1 MATKSHLY
9 AFRRQCAL
17 HRLSLGACLQTGP
30 YTGDAPASGFNHRLN
45 VIVFK
50 AQWTRSIDRLMALFG
65 RGTVLTAGLVLV
77 VGLAAML
84 ALFGFFD
91 AAAPNTLTI
100 TSGPAGSSFSRYA
113 EQYRKILEK
122 QGVTLKILTSEGSR
136 DNLEKLMEP
145 KVAVDVGFV
154 LGGEAKADAAE
165 TLLSLGSVAYQPLMI
180 FYRGQA
186 RHLLS
191 GFKGLR
197 LDIGPEGSGTNTLA
211 RALLAANGIK
221 PGDGTTYVDTAA
233 DDTVRALHDGRIDAF
248 FAMSDSTPS
257 ALIRQLLRSPD
268 VHLFNFTQADGYT
281 RRIHYLNKL
290 QLPKGALDLGE
301 DLPAEDVQ
309 LIGPTVELVAR
320 EGLHPALSDLLLEA
334 AREVHGRPG
343 IYRKRGE
350 FPAPLEHEFRIS
362 PDAAR
367 YYASGKSFL
376 YRTFPFWV
384 ASLIARVIAVLVP
397 VVLVLVPAF
406 RIVPALYRWR
416 MSSRI
421 YRWYGALQRLERD
434 ALSPSVDARRREEL
448 VQHLQHLENAVVKI
462 VVPPAFGDLF
472 YGLRGH
478 ISAVRESLLAAP
490 AVALSAGAKGDE
502 PSQGADPQPTR

>member
-1 MATKSHLY
+1 MVSA
-9 AFRRQCAL
+9 
-17 HRLSLGACLQTGP
+17 
-30 YTGDAPASGFNHRLN
+30 
-45 VIVFK
+45 K
-50 AQWTRSIDRLMALFG
+50 AYLTRSIDRLIALFG
-65 RGTVLTAGLVLV
+65 RGVVLSAGLVLV
-77 VGLAAML
+77 IGLAAML
-84 ALFGFFD
+84 AMFGFVD
-91 AAAPNTLTI
+91 AAAPSTLTI
-100 TSGPAGSSFSRYA
+100 TSGPDGSSFKRNA

-122 QGVTLKILTSEGSR
+122 QGVTLKILPSEGSR
-136 DNLEKLMEP
+136 ENLERLANP

-154 LGGEAKADAAE
+154 LGGEAKAAATE
-165 TLLSLGSVAYQPLMI
+165 NLLSLGSVSYQPLMI
-180 FYRGQA
+180 FYRGQP
-186 RHLLS
+186 RRLLS

-197 LDIGPEGSGTNTLA
+197 LDIGPDGSGTNSLA

-221 PGDGTTYVDTAA
+221 AGDGTTYVDTAS
-233 DDTVRALHDGRIDAF
+233 DDTFRALNEGRIDAF

-257 ALIRQLLRSPD
+257 ALIRQLLRTPD
-268 VHLFNFTQADGYT
+268 MHLFNFTQADGYT
-281 RRIHYLNKL
+281 RRINYLNKL
-290 QLPKGALDLGE
+290 ELPQGSLDLGE
-301 DLPAEDVQ
+301 NIPAEDVQ
-309 LIGPTVELVAR
+309 LVGPTVELIAR

-343 IYRKRGE
+343 LYKKRGE

-362 PDAAR
+362 PDATR

-397 VVLVLVPAF
+397 IVLVLVPAF

-434 ALSPSVDARRREEL
+434 ALAPSVDAKRREEL

-490 AVALSAGAKGDE
+490 PAALSAAPPPGDE
-502 PSQGADPQPTR
+502 PVKGADPQPAG